1 MRTLQALAVILALT
15 LTAAAQKSDSTQ
27 QQPAAQAQAQP
38 QVPLMT
44 PAELA
49 SKVPPAKAED
59 VRSYDAIMHA
69 IYDVISGPVG
79 TRDWNRLRSLC
90 LPDARFTTVGKRK
103 DGSPF
108 VVAWSVEDY
117 IREAGVI
124 FTHESFYENA
134 IVNQA
139 DSFGGMTQ
147 VFSSYESRHNPG
159 EKPFQRGINSF
170 QLVNDGTRWWVVSI
184 AWAAE
189 TPDTQLPAKMAT
201 KQ

>member
-1 MRTLQALAVILALT
+1 MRTFQTIAIILALT
-15 LTAAAQKSDSTQ
+15 LTAVAQKSDSTPPS
-27 QQPAAQAQAQP
+27 PAAQAQP
-38 QVPLMT
+38 HVPLMT

-49 SKVPPAKAED
+49 AKVPPAKPDD
-59 VRSYDAIMHA
+59 VRSVDAIMHA

-90 LPDARFTTVGKRK
+90 LPTALFATSGKRK

-108 VVAWSVEDY
+108 IVSWSVEDY

-124 FTHESFYENA
+124 FTREAFYENA
-134 IVNQA
+134 IVNQP

-170 QLVNDGTRWWVVSI
+170 QLINDGTRWWVVSI

-189 TPDTQLPAKMAT
+189 TPDTPLPAKMAT

>member
-1 MRTLQALAVILALT
+1 MRTFQTIAIILALT
-15 LTAAAQKSDSTQ
+15 LTAVAQKSDSTP
-27 QQPAAQAQAQP
+27 QQPPAAQAQP

-49 SKVPPAKAED
+49 AKVPPAKPDD
-59 VRSYDAIMHA
+59 VRSVDVIMHA

-90 LPDARFTTVGKRK
+90 LPTALFTTSGKRK

-108 VVAWSVEDY
+108 IVSWSVEDY

-124 FTHESFYENA
+124 FTREAFYENA
-134 IVNQA
+134 IVNQS

-170 QLVNDGTRWWVVSI
+170 QLINDGTRWWVVSI
-184 AWAAE
+184 AWSAE
-189 TPDTQLPAKMAT
+189 TSDTPLPAKMAT

>member
-1 MRTLQALAVILALT
+1 MRTLLTIAVILALT
-15 LTAAAQKSDSTQ
+15 LTAAAQKSDSTP
-27 QQPAAQAQAQP
+27 QQPPAAKAQP
-38 QVPLMT
+38 QTPLMT

-49 SKVPPAKAED
+49 AKVPPAKPDD
-59 VRSYDAIMHA
+59 VGSVDAIMHA
-69 IYDVISGPVG
+69 IYEVISGPVG

-90 LPDARFTTVGKRK
+90 LPTTLFTTSGKRK

-108 VVAWSVEDY
+108 IVSWSVEDY

-124 FTHESFYENA
+124 FTREAFYENA
-134 IVNQA
+134 IVNQPER
-139 DSFGGMTQ
+139 FCGMTQ

-170 QLVNDGTRWWVVSI
+170 QLINDGTRWWVVSI

-189 TPDTQLPAKMAT
+189 TPEIPLPAKMAT

>member
-1 MRTLQALAVILALT
+1 MRTLLTIAVILALT
-15 LTAAAQKSDSTQ
+15 LTAAAQKSDSTP
-27 QQPAAQAQAQP
+27 QQPPAAKAQP
-38 QVPLMT
+38 QTPLMT

-49 SKVPPAKAED
+49 AKVPPAKPDD
-59 VRSYDAIMHA
+59 VGSVDAIMHA
-69 IYDVISGPVG
+69 IYEVISGPVG

-90 LPDARFTTVGKRK
+90 LPTTLFTTSGKRK

-108 VVAWSVEDY
+108 IVSWSVEDY

-124 FTHESFYENA
+124 FTREAFYENA
-134 IVNQA
+134 IVNQPER
-139 DSFGGMTQ
+139 FGGMTQ

-170 QLVNDGTRWWVVSI
+170 QLINDGTRWWVVSI

-189 TPDTQLPAKMAT
+189 TPEIPLPAKMAT

>member
-1 MRTLQALAVILALT
+1 MRTLLTIAVILALT
-15 LTAAAQKSDSTQ
+15 LTAAAQKSDSTP
-27 QQPAAQAQAQP
+27 QQPPAAKAQP
-38 QVPLMT
+38 QTPLMT

-49 SKVPPAKAED
+49 AKVPPAKPDD
-59 VRSYDAIMHA
+59 VGSVDAIMHA
-69 IYDVISGPVG
+69 IYEVISGPVG

-90 LPDARFTTVGKRK
+90 LPTTLFTTSGKRK

-108 VVAWSVEDY
+108 IVSWSVEDY

-124 FTHESFYENA
+124 FTREAFYENA
-134 IVNQA
+134 IVNQPER
-139 DSFGGMTQ
+139 FGGMTQ

-170 QLVNDGTRWWVVSI
+170 QLIHDGTRWWVVSI

-189 TPDTQLPAKMAT
+189 TPEIPLPAKMAT

>member
-1 MRTLQALAVILALT
+1 MRTLLTIAVILALT
-15 LTAAAQKSDSTQ
+15 LTAAAQKSDSTP
-27 QQPAAQAQAQP
+27 QQPPAAKAQP
-38 QVPLMT
+38 QTPLMT

-49 SKVPPAKAED
+49 AKVPPAKPDD
-59 VRSYDAIMHA
+59 VGSVDAIMHA
-69 IYDVISGPVG
+69 IYEVISGPVG

-90 LPDARFTTVGKRK
+90 LPTTLFTTSGKRK

-108 VVAWSVEDY
+108 IVSWSVEDY

-124 FTHESFYENA
+124 FTRESFYENA
-134 IVNQA
+134 IVNQPER
-139 DSFGGMTQ
+139 FGGMTQ

-170 QLVNDGTRWWVVSI
+170 QLINDGTRWWVVSI

-189 TPDTQLPAKMAT
+189 TPEIPLPAKMAT

>member
-1 MRTLQALAVILALT
+1 MRTFQTIAIILALT
-15 LTAAAQKSDSTQ
+15 LTAVAQKSDSTPPS
-27 QQPAAQAQAQP
+27 PAAQAQP

-49 SKVPPAKAED
+49 AKVPPVKPDD
-59 VRSYDAIMHA
+59 VRSVDAIMHA

-90 LPDARFTTVGKRK
+90 LPTALFTTSGKRK

-108 VVAWSVEDY
+108 IVSWSVEDY

-124 FTHESFYENA
+124 FTREAFYENA
-134 IVNQA
+134 IVNQP

-170 QLVNDGTRWWVVSI
+170 QLINDGTRWWVVSI

-189 TPDTQLPAKMAT
+189 TPDTPLPAKMAT